1 MAKHIKQ
8 FRFYKEGDD
17 RNYPDKLIMTPMNLQ
32 TGKVF
37 ADYMPISQLS
47 IQALPGTKFY
57 LNNSYDP
64 IVIGYTGI
72 YEITI
77 NNLAEITS
85 LKFDYESI
93 QRINKNKETVL
104 LVDVVYDKEEVK

>member
-1 MAKHIKQ
+1 MAKQVKQ
-8 FRFYKEGDD
+8 FRYYKEGHSE
-17 RNYPDKLIMTPMNLQ
+17 NYPSPLTMTSLNLQ

-57 LNNSYDP
+57 LNNSHDQ

-72 YEITI
+72 YQLTM
-77 NNLAEITS
+77 NDLAEITS
-85 LKFDYESI
+85 LKFDVKSI
-93 QRINKNKETVL
+93 EDLNKNEETVL
-104 LVDVVYDKEEVK
+104 LIDILYEKEEQ

>member
-1 MAKHIKQ
+1 MANHIKQ
-8 FRFYKEGDD
+8 FRFYKEGDE

-57 LNNSYDP
+57 LNNSYEP

-72 YEITI
+72 YEIVI

-85 LKFDYESI
+85 LKFDYQSI
-93 QRINKNKETVL
+93 QNINKNKDTML
-104 LVDVVYDKEEVK
+104 FVDVVYNKEEV